1 MVLVALNGGDS
12 VAHLFVDP
20 LNKNESRFWSFI
32 MTSSI
37 PLMPDGINGGLEYL
51 AISSMYFTF
60 SQTSFYLV
68 LFHRHCVL
76 DLL

>member
-37 PLMPDGINGGLEYL
+37 PLMPDGINGGLEDVFHQETSYL
-51 AISSMYFTF
+51 ILAMG
-60 SQTSFYLV
+60 
-68 LFHRHCVL
+68 
-76 DLL
+76 